1 MNGLTLEVLQVVI
14 EAQTKPI
21 RDELARLQTKINQ
34 STNQITKKTEKIK
47 SSFSKLSR
55 FIASIALGAG
65 LSKFAVN
72 ATNMAK
78 NVEAATQQITM
89 LLGENAQAF
98 MRWGKQN
105 ALTLNMSQSD
115 FLKFGSIYSN
125 LLSSFISS
133 TSGIASQT
141 TNLLK
146 ASSIIASGT
155 GRTIEDVMERIRSGL
170 LGNTEAIEDLG
181 INVNVAML
189 ESTDAFKR
197 FAGDNSWNQLDF
209 QTQQQIRLFA
219 ILEQTSKK
227 FGDSVL
233 NNTNSTLA
241 QLTAILKD
249 IALNIGN
256 ALLPVLNAIL
266 PPIIAFAN
274 VVRTATSYLATFMSL
289 LFGKK
294 ISGSGF
300 KDLKNDANG
309 ASSAIG
315 GINDQLGNTANN
327 AKKTAKE
334 LDNLL
339 GFDQITKIQ
348 DETSNGNNGSGG
360 ANVGS
365 GIGGGI
371 EWGDSFEEPDTTG
384 VQKAVDKVKKIL
396 DGLKTFLI
404 NYGPAIIS
412 IVAGIASSMASVWLI
427 YNWKSIFNNISK
439 PLHMVIE
446 LFTFLGSSLKN
457 LGLVQTI
464 GGILGISNALVGVVT
479 AIGIVVGAIAY
490 LWQTNDEFRNKMIEA
505 WNNVCSIIKALIDNV
520 LKPVFDG
527 LSVMLLIII
536 EAGIKP
542 LLNAFVNFVDV
553 VGGLILD
560 LWNLISPYLVK
571 FADWLGPIL
580 SELLTML
587 GTTVG
592 IVVATIIGI
601 LTGLIIF
608 ITSLVEFI
616 KNAVTWIIEHW
627 DTLLEGTVNIITSI
641 IQWFINLYDSLNKIV
656 NNLVSIIFEL
666 WQGLMTNII
675 TIVTNLINFIVNNF
689 KIGLNST
696 ITVVQSFYHTISN
709 IFNGVK
715 TMLNGVIDFIV
726 GVFTGNWSRAWNGV
740 RDIFSGA
747 FSSLSGLIKA
757 PLNAVIGIVNGAI
770 SSINRIGFDI
780 PSWVPG
786 IGGKSF
792 RINIPKMQYL
802 AQGGIVNGTTPAI
815 IGEAGTEAV
824 IPLKRNTQ
832 GIEMIA
838 NRLLEKMGGHQ
849 QTGDIYLTITLE
861 NGDVLT
867 RYIIKNYN
875 QLMQSTGGKGGFIW

>member
-21 RDELARLQTKINQ
+21 REELARLQTKINQ

-125 LLSSFISS
+125 LLSTFISS

-294 ISGSGF
+294 ISSSGF

-334 LDNLL
+334 LGSLA
-339 GFDQITKIQ
+339 GFDELNVLSSPST
-348 DETSNGNNGSGG
+348 DSGGSGG
-360 ANVGS
+360 MSGGS
-365 GIGGGI
+365 GINGGI

-384 VQKAVDKVKKIL
+384 IQKAVDKVKKIL
-396 DGLKTFLI
+396 EGLKTFLI
-404 NYGPAIIS
+404 NYGPAIVA

-427 YNWKSIFNNISK
+427 YNWKSIFNNIGK

-479 AIGIVVGAIAY
+479 AIGIVIGAVVY

-505 WNNVCSIIKALIDNV
+505 WNNVCSIIKALVDNV
-520 LKPVFDG
+520 LKPIFDG
-527 LSVMLLIII
+527 LSTMLLIII

-601 LTGLIIF
+601 LTGLITF

-616 KNAVTWIIEHW
+616 KNAVTWIVEHW

-641 IQWFINLYDSLNKIV
+641 IEWFINLYDSLNKIV

-666 WQGLMTNII
+666 WQGLMSNII

-689 KIGLNST
+689 KIGLDST

-740 RDIFSGA
+740 RDIFSGI
-747 FSSLSGLIKA
+747 FSSLSGIIKA

-802 AQGGIVNGTTPAI
+802 AQGGIVNGATPAI

-824 IPLKRNTQ
+824 IPLKRNTP

-838 NRLLEKMGGHQ
+838 NKILEHITINNGGGTYVIQ
-849 QTGDIYLTITLE
+849 IVLE
-861 NGDVLT
+861 DGTVLAKK
-867 RYIIKNYN
+867 IIKDIKDYEI
-875 QLMQSTGGKGGFIW
+875 MTGKPAF